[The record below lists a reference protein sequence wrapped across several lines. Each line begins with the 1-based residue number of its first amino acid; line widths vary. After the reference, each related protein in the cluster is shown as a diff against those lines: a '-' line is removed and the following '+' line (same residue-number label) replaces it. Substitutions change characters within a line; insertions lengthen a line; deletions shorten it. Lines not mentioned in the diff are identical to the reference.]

1 VAAADEQ
8 HDDRTLELPKAAD
21 LAHDVTLFG
30 TYEQAKETIGV
41 SITFQYHETFDRAR
55 LASIAE
61 NARRMFEARS

>member
-1 VAAADEQ
+1 
-8 HDDRTLELPKAAD
+8 

-30 TYEQAKETIGV
+30 TYEQAKGAIVV
-41 SITFQYHETFDRAR
+41 SVTFQYHENFDRVR